1 MFARLFLKCGVA
13 ALLLGCVITVEA
25 AGTGYNMTYYNG
37 VKTVTL
43 PPETAAFKLAL
54 YSDIATAC
62 GRKGVKALISKCMG
76 SSSSSK
82 CRVAMGY
89 SPVISML
96 FIRGRPEGPP
106 AVCSIFAVLP
116 AFTPKKSGT

>member
-54 YSDIATAC
+54 YSDIATVVCADC
-62 GRKGVKALISKCMG
+62 H
-76 SSSSSK
+76 SSDYPTTQPYQSRS
-82 CRVAMGY
+82 GWQ
-89 SPVISML
+89 
-96 FIRGRPEGPP
+96 
-106 AVCSIFAVLP
+106 AVLDKMKVNFGMP
-116 AFTPKKSGT
+116 SPGPIDEGYIVDYLTSNYGL